1 VQTTTAAI
9 GTMDVKRF
17 DGRRPPA
24 PAPALEGRTVARG
37 KRVYLRTLAPA
48 DLPRLGAWAA
58 DPFLEEMVGSDL
70 LHTFRE
76 VYRGSPAF
84 LDWLR
89 ADASQLVLVIVA
101 RKTEQAVGLVRLFN
115 VHRRE
120 GYAFLETMVADRAA
134 LRSGYGIEGSK
145 LVAYY
150 AVDVMGLRRLE
161 AKVYPYN
168 LLSVNTMKRR
178 RWQQE
183 GVLRQA
189 TMHRGEP
196 CDLLVF
202 GILREEILANK
213 QDDDWTPAYFPLPGW

>member
-1 VQTTTAAI
+1 MASGTIDIARVEALWTRPATTMEA
-9 GTMDVKRF
+9 R
-17 DGRRPPA
+17 DGRV
-24 PAPALEGRTVARG
+24 VARG
-37 KRVYLRTLAPA
+37 KRVYLRTLTAA
-48 DLPRLGAWAA
+48 DLPQLAAWAGDA
-58 DPFLEEMVGSDL
+58 FLEEMVGSDL
-70 LHTFRE
+70 LQTFRD

-84 LDWLR
+84 LDALR
-89 ADASQLVLVIVA
+89 TDRSQLVLVIVA
-101 RKTEQAVGLVRLFN
+101 RKTEQPVGLVRLFN
-115 VHRRE
+115 VHRQE

-145 LVAYY
+145 LIAYY
-150 AVDVMGLRRLE
+150 AVDVMALRRLE

-189 TMHRGEP
+189 TMYRGQP

-202 GILREEILANK
+202 GILRDEILANK
-213 QDDDWTPAYFPLPGW
+213 LDDDWMPAYFPLPGW